1 MDITVLHPAE
11 QLAQM
16 IRRVYDQR
24 LTTTSGGNLSIK
36 DENGDIWITPG
47 AIDKGTLT
55 KDDMVCIKPDGTI
68 IGKHKPSSEY
78 PFHMRIYEA
87 RKDIKAV
94 LHAHPS
100 GLVAFSIVRKIPD
113 IKLIAPVAVDGKS
126 VGMAPYAMTGS
137 VELGEKIAEVFRQ
150 GHDVVMLENH
160 GVVVGAEN
168 ILDAYGLFESMEM
181 FARTQ
186 INAAR
191 IGKLCPLSDADVE
204 QVKKNIPGDTEH
216 VKGFIYTS
224 EEKAAAMEI
233 CKFAKRA
240 YSQEIITSLQGSFS
254 IRTGKNRFVITPSR
268 QDCLNLTPGDI
279 VLVDDGRV
287 EYGKEASRTLR
298 IHQAIYEK
306 HPEVNSII
314 ICQPQNVMAFA
325 VTDVNLDS
333 KTIPESYIMMRDIPR
348 VSSDRWLENPECI
361 ADEINASTPI
371 VMADNAAI
379 IVTGPEMLNAF
390 DRLEVTEYSAMSIV
404 MSQKLGEIV
413 PIDEDGLAE
422 IREKFHLI

>member
-137 VELGEKIAEVFRQ
+137 VELGEKIADVFRQ

-191 IGKLCPLSDADVE
+191 IGTLCPLSDADVE

-348 VSSDRWLENPECI
+348 VSSDRWLEKPECI

-422 IREKFHLI
+422 IREKFHLV